1 LGGDLFLW
9 SQIDAD
15 QCVPSSKPP
24 MTAAPPPRADAVTA
38 GALLVGTMV
47 ACAGAGFALGS
58 LVGLAV
64 PAGLL
69 GLFAGVVVGFS
80 LVYARFKRI

>member
-1 LGGDLFLW
+1 
-9 SQIDAD
+9 
-15 QCVPSSKPP
+15 
-24 MTAAPPPRADAVTA
+24 
-38 GALLVGTMV
+38 MV

-64 PAGLL
+64 PAGLV
-69 GLFAGVVVGFS
+69 GLFAGVAVGFS